1 MSAIRPE
8 DLLRYFE
15 KANGVR
21 FMDVRTGKPALE
33 VLQEAKRAGAEEKSD
48 YDRWLE
54 EQDEAT
60 QLEHKMGEL

>member
-8 DLLRYFE
+8 DFMRFFE
-15 KANGVR
+15 KTTGTR
-21 FMDVRTGKPALE
+21 FVDVRTGRPALE
-33 VLQEAKRAGAEEKSD
+33 VLQEEKQKSD

-60 QLEHKMGEL
+60 QRQYKMGEF

>member
-8 DLLRYFE
+8 DFMRFFE
-15 KANGVR
+15 KTTGAR
-21 FMDVRTGKPALE
+21 FVDVRTGRPALE
-33 VLQEAKRAGAEEKSD
+33 VLQEEIQKSD

-60 QLEHKMGEL
+60 QRQYKMGEF

>member
-8 DLLRYFE
+8 DFMRFFE
-15 KANGVR
+15 KTTGTR
-21 FMDVRTGKPALE
+21 FVDVRTGRPALA
-33 VLQEAKRAGAEEKSD
+33 VLQEENQKSD

-60 QLEHKMGEL
+60 QRQYKMGEF

>member
-21 FMDVRTGKPALE
+21 FMDMRTGRPALD
-33 VLQEAKRAGAEEKSD
+33 VLQEEKEKSD

-54 EQDEAT
+54 AQDEAT
-60 QLEHKMGEL
+60 QREHNMGAL